1 MGLIIFAELS
11 QQEAKDQKH
20 TLGAVHMKQR
30 DQVIYKDFLIWA
42 ITYSL
47 RDSGEWIVEVN
58 IRRKHG
64 LTIRPFLLGH
74 IFKTAEDATY
84 HAMLYGELTID
95 GLIPGYHIEDI

>member
-1 MGLIIFAELS
+1 
-11 QQEAKDQKH
+11 
-20 TLGAVHMKQR
+20 MKQR
-30 DQVIYKDFLIWA
+30 DQVTYKDFLIWA

-47 RDSGEWIVEVN
+47 RDSEEWIAEVN

-74 IFKTAEDATY
+74 IFKNEEDATY
-84 HAMLYGELTID
+84 HAMLYGELIID